1 MNLRN
6 CAKFAKRWNLIAVF
20 ESLFDLNILANF
32 DEASEIYKIV
42 FDEAKAAEII
52 QIQIEPQPKIL
63 VKQISKI
70 SDAALFFILYFSKI
84 NGVVKIAM
92 DPANDE
98 YSIYE
103 HVSLQPQISS
113 TTRLNSKIFKI
124 FELGLWNLLQ
134 KSFKMIPNS
143 NQFPG
148 TSNVHFLSS
157 LFSLY

>member
-6 CAKFAKRWNLIAVF
+6 CAKFAKRWNLNAVF
-20 ESLFDLNILANF
+20 ESLFELNILSNF

-42 FDEAKAAEII
+42 FEEAKAAERI

-63 VKQISKI
+63 VKQIPKI

-84 NGVVKIAM
+84 NGIVKIAM

-103 HVSLQPQISS
+103 HVSLEFWPNDHREDATHFISNNVYLAC
-113 TTRLNSKIFKI
+113 TYGVNGNRIWRRMPNNHWTRWFDGI
-124 FELGLWNLLQ
+124 
-134 KSFKMIPNS
+134 
-143 NQFPG
+143 
-148 TSNVHFLSS
+148 
-157 LFSLY
+157 